1 MPLEE
6 CASKFNIDGGSNERT
21 ELAASPRSMTR
32 YSAAKKDGTY
42 DVAII
47 GSGCIG
53 AAGAL
58 LRDHTTPP
66 LWSPNICSGC
76 VPLPEIL

>member
-1 MPLEE
+1 MAGYWVPLEE

-21 ELAASPRSMTR
+21 ELTASARSISR
-32 YSAAKKDGTY
+32 HSAAKKDGTY

-58 LRDHTTPP
+58 LRDHTEQCRRARRMVTEM
-66 LWSPNICSGC
+66 S
-76 VPLPEIL
+76 V